1 MAINAYGREQYLKRI
16 AKYAESAL
24 VGNQAFLGVKGVGKT
39 TLFQAYFTREKKAE
53 LATKYKKL
61 FVFSRLDA
69 RKQGTDL
76 YRFLQDPLNC
86 NGSSDNRD
94 ICFYQAR
101 SIFQPNS
108 YLSLPYLEQ

>member
-76 YRFLQDPLNC
+76 YRFLQDQVKIGVLGMPIRKNEPK
-86 NGSSDNRD
+86 S
-94 ICFYQAR
+94 
-101 SIFQPNS
+101 
-108 YLSLPYLEQ
+108 EMK